1 MKSPKGL
8 RLVVAGLAA
17 ALALTACSSSSTA
30 GNSSSTTAASSSA
43 AAAAPAV
50 SGGASSSAP
59 PSAAVSVPASS
70 ASAGAPAVSGGAS
83 SSASSSAAVS
93 APASSAGASGST
105 TASGSA
111 TAAGTVTAGD
121 VKTPLVATNIPAG
134 STMAK
139 IKASGKLRIGGS
151 LDAPLLSQQN
161 PATGKLEGF
170 DAEIGQLLSTYIFG
184 TPDKVE
190 IVSAGTQTR
199 EALLQNHTA
208 DVVIQTYSITAAR
221 AKQVSFA
228 GPYLETGLQIVV
240 KKGTAGISTP
250 ADLAG
255 KTVIAGSNT
264 PAIDSIKKAAPSAKI
279 VTFDDDP
286 SCIQALQQGR
296 GDAYVQGA
304 EIIAGDLLNATDLK
318 AVGSQFDVAPE
329 GIGVPLNQP
338 DMLAFTNTFLK
349 GIIANGQWAKA
360 WKDTF
365 GSVGIPTPTPPTVGH
380 AGS

>member
-1 MKSPKGL
+1 
-8 RLVVAGLAA
+8 
-17 ALALTACSSSSTA
+17 
-30 GNSSSTTAASSSA
+30 
-43 AAAAPAV
+43 
-50 SGGASSSAP
+50 
-59 PSAAVSVPASS
+59 
-70 ASAGAPAVSGGAS
+70 
-83 SSASSSAAVS
+83 
-93 APASSAGASGST
+93 
-105 TASGSA
+105 
-111 TAAGTVTAGD
+111 
-121 VKTPLVATNIPAG
+121 
-134 STMAK
+134 MAK

-208 DVVIQTYSITAAR
+208 DVVIQTYSITDAR
-221 AKQVSFA
+221 AKQVNFA

-240 KKGTAGISTP
+240 KKGTTGVSTL

-264 PAIDSIKKAAPSAKI
+264 PAIDSIKKAAPTAKI

-304 EIIAGDLLNATDLK
+304 EIIAGDLVNATDLE

-329 GIGVPLNQP
+329 GIGIPLEQK
-338 DMLAFTNTFLK
+338 DMLTFTNTFLK

-365 GSVGIPTPTPPTVGH
+365 GSVGIPTPTPPTVGQVT
-380 AGS
+380 GG

>member
-1 MKSPKGL
+1 MTSGPMTSGAMTSGPMSSP
-8 RLVVAGLAA
+8 
-17 ALALTACSSSSTA
+17 
-30 GNSSSTTAASSSA
+30 AAS
-43 AAAAPAV
+43 AP
-50 SGGASSSAP
+50 SGSE
-59 PSAAVSVPASS
+59 SVP
-70 ASAGAPAVSGGAS
+70 
-83 SSASSSAAVS
+83 
-93 APASSAGASGST
+93 
-105 TASGSA
+105 
-111 TAAGTVTAGD
+111 AGD
-121 VKTPLVATNIPAG
+121 VKTPLVATDIPAG

-139 IKASGKLRIGGS
+139 IKESGKLRIGGS

-170 DAEIGQLLSTYIFG
+170 DAEIGRLLSTYIFG
-184 TPDKVE
+184 SPDKVE

-208 DVVIQTYSITAAR
+208 DVVIQTYSITPAR

-240 KKGTAGISTP
+240 KKGTSGISTP

-264 PAIDSIKKAAPSAKI
+264 PAIDAIKKAAPTAKI

-304 EIIAGDLLNATDLK
+304 EVVAGSLLTATDLE
-318 AVGSQFDVAPE
+318 AVGPQFDVAPE
-329 GIGVPLNQP
+329 GIGVPLDQP
-338 DMLAFTNTFLK
+338 EMLAFTNTFLK

-360 WKDTF
+360 WQDTF
-365 GSVGIPTPTPPTVGH
+365 GSVGIPTPTPPTVG
-380 AGS
+380 AVTGG

>member
-17 ALALTACSSSSTA
+17 ALALTACSSTSTA
-30 GNSSSTTAASSSA
+30 GVSSSTTAGSSSA
-43 AAAAPAV
+43 GSAAAPAV
-50 SGGASSSAP
+50 SGGTSF
-59 PSAAVSVPASS
+59 
-70 ASAGAPAVSGGAS
+70 
-83 SSASSSAAVS
+83 SASSSAAVS
-93 APASSAGASGST
+93 APSSSASASGSAI
-105 TASGSA
+105 ASGSA
-111 TAAGTVTAGD
+111 TASGSAPAGD
-121 VKTPLVATNIPAG
+121 VKTPLVAGNIPAG

-139 IKASGKLRIGGS
+139 IKATGKLRIGGS
-151 LDAPLLSQQN
+151 LDAPLLSLQN

-170 DAEIGQLLSTYIFG
+170 DAEIGQLLSTYLFG

-240 KKGTAGISTP
+240 KKDTTGISTP

-264 PAIDSIKKAAPSAKI
+264 PAIDSVKKAAPSAKI

-304 EIIAGDLLNATDLK
+304 EIIAGDLVNATDLK
-318 AVGSQFDVAPE
+318 AVGPQFDVAPE
-329 GIGVPLNQP
+329 GIGVPLDQP

-365 GSVGIPTPTPPTVGH
+365 GSVGIPTPTPPTVGQV
-380 AGS
+380 AGG

>member
-1 MKSPKGL
+1 
-8 RLVVAGLAA
+8 
-17 ALALTACSSSSTA
+17 
-30 GNSSSTTAASSSA
+30 
-43 AAAAPAV
+43 
-50 SGGASSSAP
+50 
-59 PSAAVSVPASS
+59 
-70 ASAGAPAVSGGAS
+70 
-83 SSASSSAAVS
+83 
-93 APASSAGASGST
+93 
-105 TASGSA
+105 
-111 TAAGTVTAGD
+111 
-121 VKTPLVATNIPAG
+121 
-134 STMAK
+134 MAK
-139 IKASGKLRIGGS
+139 IKASGKLRIGDS

-208 DVVIQTYSITAAR
+208 DVVIQTYSITDAR
-221 AKQVSFA
+221 AKQVNFA

-240 KKGTAGISTP
+240 KKGTTGVSTL

-264 PAIDSIKKAAPSAKI
+264 PAIDSIKKAAPTAKI

-304 EIIAGDLLNATDLK
+304 EIIAGDLVNATDLE

-329 GIGVPLNQP
+329 GIGIPLEQK
-338 DMLAFTNTFLK
+338 DMLTFTNTFLK

-365 GSVGIPTPTPPTVGH
+365 GSVGIPTPTPPTVGQVT
-380 AGS
+380 GG

>member
-1 MKSPKGL
+1 MNPPKGL
-8 RLVVAGLAA
+8 RLLVAGLVAA
-17 ALALTACSSSSTA
+17 VALTACSSTSSA
-30 GNSSSTTAASSSA
+30 ANSSLSAAGGAVDSVSAPSSAPAVAGGTTPSGATSA
-43 AAAAPAV
+43 AAAV
-50 SGGASSSAP
+50 TNSSP
-59 PSAAVSVPASS
+59 V
-70 ASAGAPAVSGGAS
+70 
-83 SSASSSAAVS
+83 VS
-93 APASSAGASGST
+93 APSGS
-105 TASGSA
+105 G
-111 TAAGTVTAGD
+111 TAAIGD
-121 VKTPLVATNIPAG
+121 VNTPLVATEIPAG

-184 TPDKVE
+184 TPDKVQ

-208 DVVIQTYSITAAR
+208 DVVIQTYSITQAR
-221 AKQVSFA
+221 AKQVAFA

-240 KKGTAGISTP
+240 KKGTTGITKP

-264 PAIDSIKKAAPSAKI
+264 PAIDAIKKAAPTAKI

-296 GDAYVQGA
+296 GVAYVQGA
-304 EIIAGDLLNATDLK
+304 EILAGDLQSATDLQ

-329 GIGVPLNQP
+329 GIGIPLDEP

-365 GSVGIPTPTPPTVGH
+365 GSVGIPTPTPPTVGPV
-380 AGS
+380 AGG